1 MTMLPGKTRPL
12 ISIITPTFNARGTLA
27 ETLRSVEGQLDERTE
42 HLLVDACSDDGTLEI
57 ARKADWLKISSE
69 PDRGI
74 YDGMNKGVAS
84 ASGEWLLF
92 LQADD
97 WLPDGTLEAYRSAIT
112 NYPDAVVICGS
123 AEAIKEVNGKWETVW
138 SVNARE
144 SKKLTIENVALG
156 EPMINAR
163 LIRRETF
170 MRHGGF
176 SLDYSLA
183 SDRDFL
189 LRTAKEGISQAN
201 VPTVTYRYRWHAGSS
216 TMTEGNALT
225 DRLLNENLAIA
236 RRHLHIAKGVERDV
250 LIRWHTRLTLQG
262 AMNALES
269 GKLGILWEHMAAG
282 VSRDP
287 LWPVLF
293 SREIC
298 RSLPGFVRRGFRSRS
313 MVLQKGRS
321 HE

>member
-1 MTMLPGKTRPL
+1 MTMLTGKTRPL
-12 ISIITPTFNARGTLA
+12 ISIITPTFNAAGTFA

-42 HLLVDACSDDGTLEI
+42 HLLADACSDDGTMEI
-57 ARKADWLKISSE
+57 ARRAGWLKISSE

-74 YDGMNKGVAS
+74 YDGMNKGAFL

-97 WLPDGTLEAYRSAIT
+97 WLPAGAMEVYLGAIRK
-112 NYPDAVVICGS
+112 YPDAEMICGG
-123 AEAIKEVNGKWETVW
+123 AEAIKEVNGKWEAVW
-138 SVNARE
+138 SVNTRE
-144 SKKLTIENVALG
+144 LKALTVENVALR

-170 MRHGGF
+170 IRLGGF

-189 LRTAKEGISQAN
+189 LRAAKAGISQADVN
-201 VPTVTYRYRWHAGSS
+201 AVTYRYRWHAGSS

-225 DRLLNENLAIA
+225 DRLLDENMAIA
-236 RRHLHIAKGVERDV
+236 RMHLRMAKGVDRGA

-262 AMNALES
+262 AMNALEKRGHRLGGFMAS
-269 GKLGILWEHMAAG
+269 GI
-282 VSRDP
+282 SQNP
-287 LWPVLF
+287 FWPAVF
-293 SREIC
+293 FREILK
-298 RSLPGFVRRGFRSRS
+298 SLPGFLARGGRTRSQLHFDS
-313 MVLQKGRS
+313 VTK
-321 HE
+321 